1 MSHTVNSGTIKAA
14 FRGPLGA
21 FALDAAFEIPARGVT
36 ALHGPS
42 GCGKTTT
49 LRCIAGLQRMPLGFF
64 AVDDDIWQ
72 DDSSFIATHARPI
85 GYIFQEASLFPHLSV
100 RGNLLYGA
108 DALRRANH
116 GHEISFDDLVALLG
130 LTRLLDRAP
139 RNLSGGERQRVAIG
153 RALLS
158 RPRLLLM
165 DEPLSALDSQAKD
178 EILPFLEQLHESL
191 MLPVIHVAHDMDEI
205 ERLADNL
212 VLMEAGRV
220 IAAGP
225 LAALQSD
232 PSLPLLKSRSA
243 AISLDAVV
251 EDFDSIYGVAS
262 LAVTG
267 GRFLVPTCR
276 VLIGEYRRIRVLASD
291 VSLAV
296 ETGPPS
302 TILNILPAR
311 LLTVVASGEQEMTAV
326 MGLGAEGEGARLLAR
341 ITRRSWDL
349 LGLRRGMNVHAQI
362 KAVSFAPLRTGL
374 ARG

>member
-1 MSHTVNSGTIKAA
+1 
-14 FRGPLGA
+14 
-21 FALDAAFEIPARGVT
+21 
-36 ALHGPS
+36 
-42 GCGKTTT
+42 
-49 LRCIAGLQRMPLGFF
+49 
-64 AVDDDIWQ
+64 
-72 DDSSFIATHARPI
+72 
-85 GYIFQEASLFPHLSV
+85 
-100 RGNLLYGA
+100 
-108 DALRRANH
+108 
-116 GHEISFDDLVALLG
+116 
-130 LTRLLDRAP
+130 
-139 RNLSGGERQRVAIG
+139 
-153 RALLS
+153 
-158 RPRLLLM
+158 M

>member
-1 MSHTVNSGTIKAA
+1 
-14 FRGPLGA
+14 
-21 FALDAAFEIPARGVT
+21 
-36 ALHGPS
+36 
-42 GCGKTTT
+42 
-49 LRCIAGLQRMPLGFF
+49 MPLGFF

-72 DDSSFIATHARPI
+72 DNSSFIATHARPI

-165 DEPLSALDSQAKD
+165 DEPLSALDSRAKD

-251 EDFDSIYGVAS
+251 EDFHSIYGVAS

-276 VLIGEYRRIRVLASD
+276 VLIGEYREFRVLASD

-349 LGLRRGMNVHAQI
+349 LGLRQGMNVHAQI